1 MHVMRQ
7 GLYLN
12 VSVFVFGNACYM
24 IFEIDTGLMKALA
37 QETTAC
43 DRFPS

>member
-1 MHVMRQ
+1 MYACDACVD
-7 GLYLN
+7 
-12 VSVFVFGNACYM
+12 NACYM

-37 QETTAC
+37 QEATAD

>member
-1 MHVMRQ
+1 MYVILQ

-12 VSVFVFGNACYM
+12 VSVFVFGNVCYM
-24 IFEIDTGLMKALA
+24 IFEIDAGLMKALA
-37 QETTAC
+37 QETTAY